1 MELSDSELVERV
13 RGGDDDAFR
22 LIVERHSR
30 ALFRAAYRI
39 TGNSADAD
47 DVVQETFM
55 RAYRQ
60 LSNFES
66 RAALTTWLH
75 RIAVNCSLDLIDSR
89 KRRDNRTE
97 HVEDLS
103 SIASQ
108 TASPDRILLGTEM
121 QKAVAVALDGMS
133 GNERTAFVL
142 RHFEGMPLEEIG
154 EVLGTRMNATK
165 NTVFRAVQKV
175 RQHLQPY
182 VDSRPYGQGSTV

>member
-1 MELSDSELVERV
+1 MELTDIDLVERV
-13 RGGDDDAFR
+13 RAGDDDAFR

-30 ALFRAAYRI
+30 VLFRAAYRI
-39 TGNSADAD
+39 TGNTADAD

-60 LSNFES
+60 IATFES

-75 RIAVNCSLDLIDSR
+75 RIAVNCALDLIDSR
-89 KRRDNRTE
+89 KRRDSRTE
-97 HVEDLS
+97 DVEDMTT
-103 SIASQ
+103 IASHD
-108 TASPDRILLGTEM
+108 ASPDRLLLGSEM

-154 EVLGTRMNATK
+154 KVLGIRLNATK

-175 RQHLQPY
+175 RQQLQPY
-182 VDSRPYGQGSTV
+182 MGTTV